1 MALIGK
7 ALLGG
12 VLGFVAII
20 ALIVIGDA
28 VGLSQGATGAVIT
41 VLIVA
46 SVVGYGWW
54 SQTRIGRT
62 CRALRA
68 QLLAGH
74 PVAYVCGLEMAST
87 KSMISSDADE
97 LVVWDVERGELVEA
111 VRVPRGSVQVTR
123 QRVQTAMAK
132 KYDGIRVDMPQGPL
146 RLSLY
151 SDSFW
156 GLVFPMRGA
165 DLDVAVAALQRG
177 AAG

>member
-7 ALLGG
+7 ALLWS
-12 VLGFVAII
+12 VLLFVALI

-46 SVVGYGWW
+46 SVIGYGWW

-62 CRALRA
+62 CRAMRG
-68 QLLAGH
+68 QLLANH
-74 PVAYVCGLEMAST
+74 PVAYVCGFEMVPT
-87 KSMISSDADE
+87 KCMISSDADE
-97 LVVWDVERGELVEA
+97 LVVWDVEHGQLVEA

-146 RLSLY
+146 RLALY
-151 SDSFW
+151 TDSFW
-156 GLVFPMRGA
+156 GLVFPMRGTE
-165 DLDVAVAALQRG
+165 LDEAAAALQRG